1 MFEFI
6 GILFV
11 MWISYCV
18 LRGFFRGASRSSSQ
32 EFGMEARRICMTE
45 LGIPSSYYNHM
56 VVNNIDAIKNSALL
70 LRDTDEDFKRSS
82 WPRLLA
88 LIIYGEYHQ
97 DCEQWRLGNPIKE
110 QLFQTIRVS
119 PEEICKELDRDPR
132 SVIYNSR

>member
-1 MFEFI
+1 
-6 GILFV
+6 
-11 MWISYCV
+11 
-18 LRGFFRGASRSSSQ
+18 
-32 EFGMEARRICMTE
+32 MTE

-110 QLFQTIRVS
+110 QLFRTIRVS
-119 PEEICKELDRDPR
+119 PEEISKELNRDPR
-132 SVIYNSR
+132 SIIYNSR